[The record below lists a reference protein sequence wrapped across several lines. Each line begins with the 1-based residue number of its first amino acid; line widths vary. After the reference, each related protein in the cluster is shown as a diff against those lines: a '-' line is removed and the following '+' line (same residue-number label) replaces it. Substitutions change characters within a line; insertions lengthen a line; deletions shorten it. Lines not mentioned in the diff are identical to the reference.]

1 MMHETVPPTAPF
13 PGFRHSQSSD
23 IEEHAQQFSGWQCRY
38 DQVTPG
44 RFAGSV
50 TELHLEGMQVA
61 RDQANQA
68 IVKNGNAWSN
78 AVTFSLPL
86 KTRDPDFHCDG
97 HAVSGPCLLT
107 AQSDRLPEVRAPAYL
122 DLLRVTIDES
132 LLEAVQEH
140 QQRSLNL
147 PTEAHCYRLSSHPD
161 GDELTP
167 LVLSVMQG
175 DSPRSQALL
184 THAAIRSG
192 FRDMV
197 LMHFLELIDNERIT
211 LLAPHARKRI
221 VDRACDYAL
230 AHCDAPPSIVDLC
243 NRVGASR
250 RKLQYC
256 FQETLGINPVAYL
269 RALRLNAAHR
279 DLLQAGE
286 SRNVQDIAAHWGF
299 WHLSRFAADYRRL
312 FGECPSDTLQRAKRD
327 FAEYG

>member
-1 MMHETVPPTAPF
+1 MHTTVTPTAPF
-13 PGFRHSQSSD
+13 QGFRHRQSSD
-23 IEEHAQQFSGWQCRY
+23 VEEHARQLSGWQCRY

-50 TELHLEGMQVA
+50 TELHLEGIQLA

-68 IVKNGNAWSN
+68 IVKNGNAWPN
-78 AVTFSLPL
+78 AITFSLPL
-86 KTRDPDFHCDG
+86 ETRDPGFHCDG

-107 AQSDRLPEVRAPAYL
+107 AHSDRLPEVRAPAYL

-132 LLEAVQEH
+132 LLEEVQGH

-147 PTEAHCYRLSSHPD
+147 PAVAHCYRLGSHSER
-161 GDELTP
+161 DELIP
-167 LVLSVMQG
+167 LARSLMQG

-197 LMHFLELIDNERIT
+197 LMHLLDLIDNERIT

-230 AHCDAPPSIVDLC
+230 AHRDAPPSIVDLC
-243 NRVGASR
+243 NQVGASR

-269 RALRLNAAHR
+269 RTLRLNGVHR
-279 DLLQAGE
+279 DLLQADK
-286 SRNVQDIAAHWGF
+286 NVQDTASHWGF
-299 WHLSRFAADYRRL
+299 WHLSRFAADYRQL
-312 FGECPSDTLQRAKRD
+312 FGEHPSETLQRAKRD